1 MSLGVQL
8 LLVFLAFLGLIAMV
22 MWFAFRERRLAR
34 AIPEGD
40 LEAQR
45 QADGR
50 ILGVVF
56 GAAIG
61 GLFLTL
67 LTAWLVF
74 F

>member
-1 MSLGVQL
+1 MTLGTKL
-8 LLVFLAFLGLIAMV
+8 LFVFLGFLALMGVV
-22 MWFAFRERRLAR
+22 MWFAFRERRISR

-40 LEAQR
+40 LQAQR
-45 QADGR
+45 EADGR

-61 GLFLTL
+61 GLLLTL